1 MRCLC
6 YLIWQRQVNVT
17 LEKLKLLIAD
27 ATEEFCL
34 ALEEQVNDSYEIRC
48 CHEGNEALQM
58 IRLFKPHILVL
69 DLMMPGLDGIT
80 ILQRAAEEGFSPM
93 VLVTTRFQSDYILN
107 TIAGLGV
114 GYVMVKPCDIKAT
127 AARLQDLCQHL
138 KQPRVSAP
146 DYRTQVTNIM
156 RRLGLSTKLRGYAYL
171 REVILEEIMHPG
183 QMVTKELYPDIGAR
197 SGASKDQVERA
208 IRGTI
213 KKAWIGRDEQVWK
226 LYFPP
231 DPNGNIPRPT
241 NGAFIAQIADY
252 VKTGRTED

>member
-1 MRCLC
+1 M
-6 YLIWQRQVNVT
+6 NVT

-34 ALEEQVNDSYEIRC
+34 ALEEQVNDAYEIRC

-58 IRLFKPHILVL
+58 IRFFKPHILVL

-93 VLVTTRFQSDYILN
+93 VLATTRFQSDYILG
-107 TIAGLGV
+107 TIATLGV
-114 GYVMVKPCDIKAT
+114 GYVMVKPCDIRAT
-127 AARLQDLCQHL
+127 AARLKDLCQHL
-138 KQPRVSAP
+138 KQPQVTAA

-156 RRLGLSTKLRGYAYL
+156 RRLGFSTKLRGYAYL
-171 REVILEEIMHPG
+171 REVILEEITHPG

-197 SGASKDQVERA
+197 NGASKDQVERA
-208 IRGTI
+208 IRGAI
-213 KKAWIGRDEQVWK
+213 KKAWLGRDEQVWK
-226 LYFPP
+226 IYFPP
-231 DPNGNIPRPT
+231 DSDGNIPRPT